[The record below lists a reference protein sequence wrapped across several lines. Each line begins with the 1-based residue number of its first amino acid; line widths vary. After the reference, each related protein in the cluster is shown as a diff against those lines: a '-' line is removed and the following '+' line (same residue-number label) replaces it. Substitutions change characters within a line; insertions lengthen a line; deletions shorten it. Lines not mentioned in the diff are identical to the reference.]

1 MQTLPAIPQV
11 RPTPRGELRLLL
23 GAYDRIITGKVAYT
37 CADSTTTAGY
47 VLARVDNPAV
57 TETITREQMDV
68 LRHAPGFRHDRDF
81 FNPAAAKA
89 RLIAGV
95 AHLRDLPEKEQKDI
109 LFKQDWCLRFLKR
122 VAAGEANLGDDKMGA
137 AILAISE
144 EMDEVSKLKALKNKR
159 KMAGKRAAST
169 TPGPSTKYLRKW
181 LKKLISGNMNPLA
194 LRDRRCL
201 CSGNWTSP
209 YDAAVYAIMY
219 KHALRFMSPERP
231 TRTELHEAMESE
243 ITALNDQRAAA
254 TPALEPYDIPKYDRF
269 CDEVKGLSKLDVMVG
284 REGPDVARNY
294 FRVVGD
300 GLVDVVRPL
309 QRVEVDEWTVHLHIL
324 FIRAGLWDA
333 LTDAEKKA
341 IERVRMVLCVAVDCA
356 TRCILAMSLR
366 RTASSRNA
374 IQCLDM
380 GLSEKQ
386 DYADAAGALTP
397 WDMYGTWETAC
408 TDPGSSFANDDF
420 CVRVIDAGIT
430 FEIAAAG
437 VPFLRGTVERL
448 LQSIDQKM
456 AQRFAGRTGSNVVD
470 KGDYDSQ
477 ARASIDVDELAQA
490 FVRYAVDHYHNSPH
504 AGLRGEMPRACWLRL
519 TELYGVMPPPDPS
532 KRRAIFGVAMRAT
545 ADADGL
551 RVLGVQFHAPEV
563 DHLFTQVGATEV
575 EVRVD
580 LKDMGVISAKIGET
594 WIAID
599 GPEALAGVHVDDW
612 IAAEAE
618 LRRRHADM
626 AALTRPIVLSAA
638 KYLNDLADKGR
649 ARIGIADT
657 PTSALA
663 LARAHRNMKIG
674 VSFVRDAK
682 AAREANRGL
691 FDDALEVTGSG
702 NPDAPPESPTTARK
716 PRKAATAPNTAKRK
730 KATPKVRIRR
740 APSCLTRGISR
751 SV

>member
-11 RPTPRGELRLLL
+11 RPTPRGGLRLLL

-47 VLARVDNPAV
+47 VIARADNPNV

-68 LRHAPGFRHDRDF
+68 LRRAPGFRHDRDF
-81 FNPAAAKA
+81 YNPAAAKA

-109 LFKQDWCLRFLKR
+109 LFKQDWCIRFLKM
-122 VAAGEANLGDDKMGA
+122 VATGDATKSDAKMET
-137 AILAISE
+137 AIKAISE
-144 EMDEVSKLKALKNKR
+144 DMDEVSKLKALKNK
-159 KMAGKRAAST
+159 KKIAGKRSAST
-169 TPGPSTKYLRKW
+169 LPGPSPKYLRKW
-181 LKKLISGNMNPLA
+181 LKKLIDANMNPLA

-201 CSGNWTSP
+201 SSGNWTSP
-209 YDAAVYAIMY
+209 YKGAIYAIMY
-219 KHALRFMSPERP
+219 KHALRFLSPEQP
-231 TRTELHEAMESE
+231 TRTELHEAMEIE
-243 ITALNDQRAAA
+243 ITALNDERVAAG
-254 TPALEPYDIPKYDRF
+254 LEPYEIPQYDRF
-269 CDEVKGLSKLDVMVG
+269 CEEIKGLSKFEVMSA

-294 FRVVGD
+294 FRAVGD

-309 QRVEVDEWTVHLHIL
+309 QRVEIDEWTVHLHIL

-341 IERVRMVLCVAVDCA
+341 VERVRMVLCVAVDCA
-356 TRCILAMSLR
+356 TRCILAMSLS
-366 RTASSRNA
+366 RTANPRNA
-374 IQCLDM
+374 IRCLDM

-408 TDPGSSFANDDF
+408 TDAGSSFANDDF

-448 LQSIDQKM
+448 LQSIGQKM
-456 AQRFAGRTGSNVVD
+456 VKRFTGRTGSNVVD

-519 TELYGVMPPPDPS
+519 TELYGVRPPPDPG

-551 RVLGVQFHAPEV
+551 RVLGVQYKAPEIS
-563 DHLFTQVGATEV
+563 HLFTQVGPSEV

-580 LKDMGVISAKIGET
+580 LQDMGVISAKIGDV
-594 WIAID
+594 WIAIE
-599 GPEALAGVHVDDW
+599 GPEELAGIHVDDW
-612 IAAEAE
+612 IAAVAE
-618 LRRRHADM
+618 LQRRHADM
-626 AALTRPIVLSAA
+626 AKLTRRIVLEAA

-663 LARAHRNMKIG
+663 LARAHRNIKIG
-674 VSFVRDAK
+674 VSFLADGK

-702 NPDAPPESPTTARK
+702 NPDAPPESLTPARK
-716 PRKAATAPNTAKRK
+716 PRKAATARKTAKRK
-730 KATPKVRIRR
+730 ETSPNRPGGAKPKPRR
-740 APSCLTRGISR
+740 WSYE
-751 SV
+751 

>member
-11 RPTPRGELRLLL
+11 RPTPRGGLRLLF
-23 GAYDRIITGKVAYT
+23 GAYDRIVTGKVQYT

-47 VLARVDNPAV
+47 VLVRADNPLV
-57 TETITREQMDV
+57 TETVARAQMDV

-81 FNPAAAKA
+81 YNPAAAKA

-95 AHLRDLPEKEQKDI
+95 ANLGDLPVPEQKDI
-109 LFKQDWCLRFLKR
+109 LFKYDWSIRFLR
-122 VAAGEANLGDDKMGA
+122 MVGEGKATRSDAKMEIAIKAIADD
-137 AILAISE
+137 
-144 EMDEVSKLKALKNKR
+144 MDEVSKLKALANKR
-159 KMAGKRAAST
+159 KTAGKRKASKV
-169 TPGPSTKYLRKW
+169 PGPSAKYLRKW
-181 LKKLISGNMNPLA
+181 VKTLIGANMNPLS
-194 LRDRRCL
+194 LRDGRCQH
-201 CSGNWTSP
+201 SGNWTSP
-209 YDAAVYAIMY
+209 YEAVVYAVMY
-219 KHALRFMSPERP
+219 KHARRFMSPEKL
-231 TRTELHEAMESE
+231 TRTDLHEAMEIE
-243 ITALNDQRAAA
+243 LTALNDERVAIG
-254 TPALEPYDIPKYDRF
+254 LEPYDIPQYDRF
-269 CDEVKGLSKLDVMVG
+269 CAEIKALNKFEVMVG
-284 REGPDVARNY
+284 REGAEVARNY
-294 FRVVGD
+294 FRVVGE

-309 QRVEVDEWTVHLHIL
+309 QRVEVDEWTVHLHVL
-324 FIRAGLWDA
+324 FIRAGLWDS

-341 IERVRMVLCVAVDCA
+341 VERVRMVLCVAVDCA

-386 DYADAAGALTP
+386 DYADAAGTLTP

-420 CVRVIDAGIT
+420 CVRVLDAGIT

-456 AQRFAGRTGSNVVD
+456 ARRFAGRTGSNVVD

-477 ARASIDVDELAQA
+477 ARASIDIDELAQA
-490 FVRYAVDHYHNSPH
+490 FVRYAVDHYHNSAH
-504 AGLRGEMPRACWLRL
+504 AGLRNETPRGCWLRL
-519 TELYGVMPPPDPS
+519 TELFGVRPPPDPS
-532 KRRAIFGVAMRAT
+532 KRRAIFGVPMRAT

-551 RVLGVQFHAPEV
+551 RVLGVQFQAPEINE
-563 DHLFTQVGATEV
+563 LFMQVGARDV
-575 EVRVD
+575 DIRVD
-580 LKDMGVISAKIGET
+580 LKDMGVISAKIGGA

-599 GPEALAGVHVDDW
+599 GPEELAGIHVDDW
-612 IAAEAE
+612 NAAEAE
-618 LRRRHADM
+618 LRRRNADM
-626 AALTRPIVLSAA
+626 TALTRPIVLAAA

-663 LARAHRNMKIG
+663 LARAHRNKKIG
-674 VSFVRDAK
+674 VSFLRDAK
-682 AAREANRGL
+682 LARETNIGL

-702 NPDAPPESPTTARK
+702 NPDAPPEPVKAARN
-716 PRKAATAPNTAKRK
+716 PRKGAAAPMTAKGK
-730 KATPKVRIRR
+730 KASPKRPGAAKPKAKRWR
-740 APSCLTRGISR
+740 YE
-751 SV
+751 

>member
-11 RPTPRGELRLLL
+11 RPTPRGGLRLLF
-23 GAYDRIITGKVAYT
+23 GAYDRLTTGKVHYT

-47 VLARVDNPAV
+47 VIARADNPLV

-81 FNPAAAKA
+81 YNPAAAKA

-95 AHLRDLPEKEQKDI
+95 ANLRDLPEKEQKDI
-109 LFKQDWCLRFLKR
+109 LFKQDWCLRFLKM
-122 VAAGEANLGDDKMGA
+122 VATGEATKSDAKMEI
-137 AILAISE
+137 AIKTIAE
-144 EMDEVSKLKALKNKR
+144 DMDEISKLKALANKR
-159 KMAGKRAAST
+159 KTAGKRKAST
-169 TPGPSTKYLRKW
+169 TPGPSAKYLRKW
-181 LKKLISGNMNPLA
+181 LKKLIGANMNPLA
-194 LRDRRCL
+194 LRDKRCL
-201 CSGNWTSP
+201 TSGNWTSP
-209 YDAAVYAIMY
+209 YEAVVYAVMY
-219 KHALRFMSPERP
+219 KHARRFMSPEKL
-231 TRTELHEAMESE
+231 TRTDLHEAMEIE
-243 ITALNDQRAAA
+243 LTALNDERAAIG
-254 TPALEPYDIPKYDRF
+254 LEPLDIPQYDRF
-269 CDEVKGLSKLDVMVG
+269 CEEIKALNKFEVMVG

-294 FRVVGD
+294 FRVVGE

-309 QRVEVDEWTVHLHIL
+309 QRVEVDEWTVHLHVL
-324 FIRAGLWDA
+324 FIRAGLWDS

-341 IERVRMVLCVAVDCA
+341 VERVRMVLCVAVDCA

-456 AQRFAGRTGSNVVD
+456 ARRFAGRTGSNVVD

-490 FVRYAVDHYHNSPH
+490 FVLYVVDHYHNSPH
-504 AGLRGEMPRACWLRL
+504 AGLRGETPRACWLRL
-519 TELYGVMPPPDPS
+519 TELYGVMPPPDAS
-532 KRRAIFGVAMRAT
+532 KRRAIFGVPMRAT
-545 ADADGL
+545 ADADGV
-551 RVLGVQFHAPEV
+551 RVLGVQYHAPEI
-563 DHLFTQVGATEV
+563 DHLFTQVGPSEV

-580 LKDMGVISAKIGET
+580 LKDMGVISVKIGDA

-599 GPEALAGVHVDDW
+599 GPEELAGVHVDDW
-612 IAAEAE
+612 NAAEAE
-618 LRRRHADM
+618 LRRRNADM
-626 AALTRPIVLSAA
+626 AKLTRPLVLAAA
-638 KYLNDLADKGR
+638 KCLNALADKGR

-663 LARAHRNMKIG
+663 LARANRNKKIG
-674 VSFVRDAK
+674 VSFVKDAK
-682 AAREANRGL
+682 AAREANIGL

-702 NPDAPPESPTTARK
+702 NPDAPSEPATAARK
-716 PRKAATAPNTAKRK
+716 PRKAAARSKTTKHK
-730 KATPKVRIRR
+730 KATPKRPGGAKPKPKRWR
-740 APSCLTRGISR
+740 YE
-751 SV
+751 